1 MKGIIY
7 YFSGTGNNYMLAKDL
22 SLLLPSTETRPM
34 RFLPEDKEKLTGY
47 DLIGFCVPS
56 YYSHVPAA
64 VKMYLEGARFSR
76 EQIIFTV
83 IGCGSSRGR
92 STEELRERIE
102 AGEGVVKNEYL
113 VVSPGNFI
121 LSYGALPKI
130 YERTVLRSSK
140 KKVVKIAREV
150 TDKGNTRRLK
160 KAPLFFESQE
170 PAVRKILAA
179 FPRKAMEY
187 SVSDRCVGCGIC
199 AGVCP
204 VGNIRIEDNRPVFDA
219 NCQQCMACIQW
230 CPNRAIDYKNIAAS
244 RKRYHHPAIT
254 VQELIGEQRNRVNL
268 SEV

>member
-22 SLLLPSTETRPM
+22 AALLPSTEIRPM
-34 RFLPEDKEKLTGY
+34 RFLPEDKERLPLY
-47 DLIGFCVPS
+47 DIVGFCAPS

-64 VKMYLEGARFSR
+64 VKTYLEGARFAR

-102 AGEGVVKNEYL
+102 AAGGVVKNEYL

-121 LSYGALPKI
+121 LSYGAFPKI

-140 KKVVKIAREV
+140 RKTIRIAREV
-150 TDKGNTRRLK
+150 IDKENSRHLK

-170 PAVRKILAA
+170 PAVQKILET
-179 FPRKAMEY
+179 FPRRATEY

-204 VGNIRIEDNRPVFDA
+204 VGNIRIADNRPVFDT

-230 CPNRAIDYKNIAAS
+230 CPNRAIDYRNIAAS
-244 RKRYHHPAIT
+244 RKRYRHPDLS
-254 VQELIGEQRNRVNL
+254 VQELIGKQKNKTDL
-268 SEV
+268 

>member
-22 SLLLPSTETRPM
+22 AVLLPSTETRPI
-34 RFLPEDKEKLTGY
+34 RFLPEDRDNLSAY

-64 VKMYLEGARFSR
+64 VKTYLEGTRFTR
-76 EQIIFTV
+76 EQTIFTV

-102 AGEGVVKNEYL
+102 AGGGVVKNEYL

-140 KKVVKIAREV
+140 KKIIKIAREV
-150 TDKGNTRRLK
+150 TDKENTRHLK
-160 KAPLFFESQE
+160 KALLFFEKQE
-170 PAVRKILAA
+170 PAVQKILDT
-179 FPRKAMEY
+179 FPRRAAEY

-204 VGNIRIEDNRPVFDA
+204 AGNIRIAENRPVFDT
-219 NCQQCMACIQW
+219 NCQQCMACLQW
-230 CPNRAIDYKNIAAS
+230 CPNQAIDYKNIAAS
-244 RKRYHHPAIT
+244 RKRYRHPELS
-254 VQELIGEQRNRVNL
+254 VQELIAKQRINL
-268 SEV
+268 NP

>member
-7 YFSGTGNNYMLAKDL
+7 YFSGTGNNYILARDL
-22 SLLLPSTETRPM
+22 AQLLPSTEIRPM
-34 RFLPEDKEKLTGY
+34 RFLPEDRDRISAY

-64 VKMYLEGARFSR
+64 VKSYLEGARFSR

-102 AGEGVVKNEYL
+102 AGGGVVKNEYL

-121 LSYGALPKI
+121 LSYGAFPKI
-130 YERTVLRSSK
+130 YERTVLRRSK
-140 KKVVKIAREV
+140 RKTIRIAREV
-150 TDKGNTRRLK
+150 IDAENTRHLK
-160 KAPLFFESQE
+160 KALLFSGWME
-170 PAVRKILAA
+170 PAVQKILET
-179 FPRKAMEY
+179 FPRRATEY

-204 VGNIRIEDNRPVFDA
+204 VGNIRIADNRPVFGT

-230 CPNRAIDYKNIAAS
+230 CPNRAIDYRNIAGS
-244 RKRYHHPAIT
+244 RKRYRHPELS
-254 VQELIGEQRNRVNL
+254 VQELIGKQKEKGNL
-268 SEV
+268 